1 MRLFY
6 PVTAILFTLFVFNT
20 LYHHFNPKSAKSKRL
35 ACHQEVTTFE
45 RLYEPKQ
52 ITKVKEYLKDHDF
65 KYRLHIAK
73 SHYMPT
79 RIDEYLTMHAFEK
92 LVDETIGKAQGE
104 KLLVDLLL
112 YENDKADP
120 KKKSPKAKLYEGY
133 IQLSFYLEKKR
144 IYTVQIDYRDR
155 MGRDIKRRLECAVES
170 LYSL

>member
-6 PVTAILFTLFVFNT
+6 PVTIILFILFVLNT
-20 LYHHFNPKSAKSKRL
+20 FYYQFNPKSAKSKRL

-52 ITKVKEYLKDHDF
+52 IAKLKEYLKDQDF
-65 KYRLHIAK
+65 KLKLHITK

-79 RIDEYLTMHAFEK
+79 RIDEYLSLDQLQK
-92 LVDETIGKAQGE
+92 LVDETMGKAQGE
-104 KLLVDLLL
+104 KLFVDVLV

-133 IQLSFYLEKKR
+133 IQFSF
-144 IYTVQIDYRDR
+144 
-155 MGRDIKRRLECAVES
+155 
-170 LYSL
+170 